1 MVRGAGREATPV
13 DLSVSTEQQN
23 ATAIVTLTGELD
35 LSSQDLVDRTL
46 DQAVG
51 ASGVRQV
58 VVDLSGLRF
67 IDSSGIAVLL
77 KGRRRADEAEVGYRV
92 DAAEGIVRQVLSLT
106 GVLEHL
112 SGESA

>member
-1 MVRGAGREATPV
+1 V
-13 DLSVSTEQQN
+13 DLSVSTEQRD
-23 ATAIVTLTGELD
+23 ATATVTLSGELD
-35 LSSQDLVDRTL
+35 LSSQDLVDRSI
-46 DQAVG
+46 DRAVG
-51 ASGVRQV
+51 TVGVRQV

-92 DAAEGIVRQVLSLT
+92 NAAEGIVREVLSLT